1 MSQEEWHRETSPF
14 NNLLQITLSL
24 KNFILYSPSEELS
37 PKTKTKIHV
46 FLPTV
51 FFTQNKTKKQRANL
65 CLTGVIK
72 WHQPNFHSL
81 LQGKSLKLI
90 SVVLLRMKQHPT
102 ILIPLP
108 KWVPFNECSPR
119 SRELVSV
126 LQVIGSLL
134 EGDAARRGLKATG
147 KAESRLDGFSRW
159 FLRRGD
165 LFITGCVFGVKLV
178 GMLLKMV
185 LSNNHGWWL

>member
-108 KWVPFNECSPR
+108 KWVPFNNHPR

-134 EGDAARRGLKATG
+134 EGDAARRGLKAEAGWEPFGWIFMLVFETG
-147 KAESRLDGFSRW
+147 GSVYNKM
-159 FLRRGD
+159 
-165 LFITGCVFGVKLV
+165 CGVKPYGDV
-178 GMLLKMV
+178 VENGIIK
-185 LSNNHGWWL
+185 